1 MGQNINGVNGALRAQ
16 VLQQLAAKG
25 IQDKNLEKYSD
36 EELFKFAE
44 QNGVRPGAEL
54 EHSDAT
60 PATEEQKLAR
70 RTRKE
75 TDQEFVAKAKTYADT
90 QRKYDALLQKEQ
102 QVRLEYNNAM
112 KKTMKKTLQYDG
124 KDVTKDEAR
133 KLLEEDLNQVRK
145 DLAAARQEMLE
156 AKKALGGDAE
166 VRAANRYTREQAA
179 EAEKDKAGKD
189 KVETQRAARAEIRD
203 YFESE
208 EGHAAEMEQLTQ
220 LARGDADHRL
230 SHAERRARRDEVKAQ
245 IGDVSDRYAGVTQKR
260 AEANLDA
267 EKMKD
272 ALQTIIIGDHEAYKR
287 EKKDD
292 ENGYP
297 TVTEA
302 NENVYNAAKE
312 YAASRGITLPD
323 FTPGLRLERGTKEF
337 DDYQRAMSYAAG
349 DFGGRADLNEREDIA
364 DNFRDISFKE
374 ARKMIEAANIKVQKS
389 YKTAAAVAGVA
400 ASVATAGIGGLW
412 SVVPAIAD
420 QVIPGAGEMI
430 WVPGENGV
438 AGTGHYEFK
447 DLIIKGADGSRK
459 FKVGKGIAALTAG
472 PVVATLVQLIG
483 NHDPNLLKKDKTL
496 ADVVYNTL
504 EDVPA
509 FKKWT
514 PNAKKMVSKF
524 VADPDLTPE
533 QKLAILQQAMG
544 DEGTK
549 LHPRELVSAIN
560 AAKAFKQGGDLPTI
574 ETEDVGK
581 SEQTVYILKDGV
593 LVDKNNKPAPVDDL
607 VDEYGKPFEIKG
619 KGAQGAAVDPKL
631 AAKTGKPTI
640 ATNVDFTHNP
650 NNPGDLTQIIIS
662 DEDGEVTNVTG
673 NDVTEPD
680 SFTLNDNS
688 NGPDHRNS
696 YEFRKL
702 TAEEITQNKLD
713 PAKGPFYTLVS
724 AKGPNA
730 EDIGQ
735 SIGKVFSYTFAE
747 HEQQDTAHKM
757 ENGQIVEDVTI
768 TKKTPQYLL
777 DAATMIGSSSPV
789 YIKTGAKPK
798 VAPAAKP
805 KVKPKAKPQPKQQVK
820 PKEKQGANA
829 PELHWHAPML
839 PPEGEKPQV
848 PKFNWD
854 FRKPFWEDR

>member
-44 QNGVRPGAEL
+44 QNGVRPGAAL
-54 EHSDAT
+54 EHSDAA

-75 TDQEFVAKAKTYADT
+75 TDQEFVAKTKAYADA
-90 QRKYDALLQKEQ
+90 QAKYDALLQKEQ
-102 QVRLEYNNAM
+102 QVRLEYNKAM
-112 KKTMKKTLQYDG
+112 KKTTKKSLQYDG
-124 KDVTKDEAR
+124 KDVAKDEAR

-156 AKKALGGDAE
+156 AKKALGGDDQ

-179 EAEKDKAGKD
+179 EAEKDKDGKD
-189 KVETQRAARAEIRD
+189 KVETQRAARAEVRD
-203 YFESE
+203 YYQTE
-208 EGHAAEMEQLTQ
+208 EGKREALEQARQ
-220 LARGDADHRL
+220 LARGDADHKL
-230 SHAERRARRDEVKAQ
+230 SHAERRARRDEVKEQ
-245 IGDVSDRYAGVTQKR
+245 IGDVSDRYAGLTQKR
-260 AEANLDA
+260 AEKNYQQLLK
-267 EKMKD
+267 EQ
-272 ALQTIIIGDHEAYKR
+272 ALQKVIIGDKDAYKAER
-287 EKKDD
+287 KDD
-292 ENGYP
+292 ENGHP
-297 TVTEA
+297 TVTYMDEKT
-302 NENVYNAAKE
+302 YNAAKD
-312 YAASRGITLPD
+312 YAASKGVVLPD
-323 FTPGLRLERGTKEF
+323 YEKGMVLEGDKMREF
-337 DDYQRAMSYAAG
+337 QQVMIDAAG
-349 DFGGRADLNEREDIA
+349 DFGSRADLNERHDIA
-364 DNFRDISFKE
+364 DNFRDISFSE
-374 ARKMIEAANIKVQKS
+374 AKKMIEAANVDVQKS
-389 YKTAAAVAGVA
+389 YRTAAAVAGVA

-420 QVIPGAGEMI
+420 QIIPGAGEMI
-430 WVPGENGV
+430 YVPGENGV
-438 AGTGHYEFK
+438 AGTGHYEFQ

-459 FKVGKGIAALTAG
+459 FKLGTGIAAATAG

-533 QKLAILQQAMG
+533 QKLAILQKAMG
-544 DEGTK
+544 EEGTK
-549 LHPRELVSAIN
+549 LNPRELLAGIN
-560 AAKAFKQGGDLPTI
+560 EAKAFKQGGDLPTI